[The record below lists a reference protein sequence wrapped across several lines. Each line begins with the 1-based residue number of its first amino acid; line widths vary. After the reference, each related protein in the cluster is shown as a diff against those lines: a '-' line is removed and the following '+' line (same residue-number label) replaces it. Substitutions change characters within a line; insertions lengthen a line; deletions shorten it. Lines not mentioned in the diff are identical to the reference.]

1 MPSVA
6 AVRLAM
12 IALPAAMAVPAAAQ
26 PPQRAAE
33 VAAAAERWCGS
44 DQTSEE
50 QLAATVGTLLVE
62 PAVGIAWLAAELPPA
77 TRAPAE
83 PRSKGVVALG
93 TRVVLEFLRRQHATS
108 MTFQGQYDA
117 LLPLQPFAGELLLD
131 LLLETPDW
139 YPHTHRIRLVGALRD
154 LLPRPPATTR
164 LDAIVR
170 LVEDAAIE
178 PTNLRRALAALL
190 WQWGTKQYAQ
200 AMVVDLVAA
209 TGEGDAEDRVQTT
222 LELADFYTQLREYR
236 QAATAHRSAQT
247 LARQTQ
253 VGLRPIAWYAAACVH
268 ALLGDVE
275 RGIAALEELAALQA
289 SPDLDGSLRVARTM
303 LETDPELAPLRRDP
317 RFPSLLARACPAA
330 PPGAKDGR

>member
-1 MPSVA
+1 M
-6 AVRLAM
+6 
-12 IALPAAMAVPAAAQ
+12 
-26 PPQRAAE
+26 
-33 VAAAAERWCGS
+33 
-44 DQTSEE
+44 
-50 QLAATVGTLLVE
+50 
-62 PAVGIAWLAAELPPA
+62 
-77 TRAPAE
+77 
-83 PRSKGVVALG
+83 ALG
-93 TRVVLEFLRRQHATS
+93 TRVVLEFLRRQRATG

-154 LLPRPPATTR
+154 LLPRPPAAAR

-170 LVEDAAIE
+170 LVDDAEIE

-200 AMVVDLVAA
+200 AMVVDLVEA
-209 TGEGDAEDRVQTT
+209 TGEGDAEERVQTT

-236 QAATAHRSAQT
+236 QAAMAHRSAQV

-289 SPDLDGSLRVARTM
+289 SPDLDASLRVARTM
-303 LETDPELAPLRRDP
+303 LETDPELALLRRDP
-317 RFPSLLARACPAA
+317 RFAPLLARACPA
-330 PPGAKDGR
+330 PSTGAKDGR